1 MKSAEIDDNETRS
14 GTSNSERSA
23 AVLFNWAVS
32 IWSYWSENVSDRE
45 IWTEAK
51 AVLFLSLKYSVVPIT
66 ESVVLSILEEAKRLM
81 YYRKI
86 AERVLDKTRKDKVS
100 KMPYRAFK
108 YVLRAYL
115 QELYGS
121 KWKELPK
128 THLTA

>member
-1 MKSAEIDDNETRS
+1 MKSAEIDDDEIMS
-14 GTSNSERSA
+14 GTSNLDSRA
-23 AVLFNWAVS
+23 TVLFNWVVS
-32 IWSYWSENVSDRE
+32 IWSYWSDNVSDRE
-45 IWTEAK
+45 IWTDAK
-51 AVLFLSLKYSVVPIT
+51 AVLFWSLKYSLVPIT
-66 ESVVLSILEEAKRLM
+66 EPVVLSILEEAKQLM

-108 YVLRAYL
+108 YVLWTYL